1 VKQDCGK
8 GIDMKLMYRCGKE
21 SLAVVFLADFG
32 GGRYLEFVEAL
43 EPPKPR
49 SKKWVLIVSS
59 MFGCP
64 VKCAFC
70 DAGGDYRG
78 RCSEGEIFE
87 QIDYL
92 VRLRFPELEVGVEK
106 FKVQFARMGEP
117 ALNPAVL
124 SVLRELP
131 RRYRAPGLMP
141 AVSTI
146 APQGS
151 EDFFEELL
159 EINHE
164 IYRGRFQLQFSLHT
178 TDAAL
183 RDRLIPAKKMDFR
196 WIANYGKRF
205 FIPGG
210 RKVTLNFALAEGAKI
225 DTKVLIEHF
234 DPEVFLIKVT
244 PVNPT
249 ITASVNG
256 VVSAVTQGY
265 KPELVKR
272 IESEGYQVILSIGE
286 LEENRIGSNCGML
299 LRRFLSS
306 RESFTKSYSYELE
319 VL

>member
-1 VKQDCGK
+1 LRKDFE
-8 GIDMKLMYRCGKE
+8 MKVLYRCGRE
-21 SLAVVFLADFG
+21 ALAVVYLADFG
-32 GGRYLEFVEAL
+32 GGRYLEFVEAV

-49 SKKWVLIVSS
+49 HEKWVLIVSS

-64 VKCAFC
+64 VRCAFC

-78 RCSEGEIFE
+78 RCSEEEIFE

-131 RRYRAPGLMP
+131 HRYFAPGLMP

-146 APQGS
+146 APWGS

-159 EINHE
+159 KINHE

-178 TDAAL
+178 TDAVL
-183 RDRLIPAKKMDFR
+183 RDRLIPARKMDFR
-196 WIANYGKRF
+196 WIENYGKRF

-210 RKVTLNFALAEGAKI
+210 RKVTLNFALAEGASV
-225 DTKVLIEHF
+225 DTDVLLQYF
-234 DPEVFLIKVT
+234 DPDIFLIKVT

-249 ITASVNG
+249 ITAVVNG
-256 VVSAVTQGY
+256 VVSAVTDGCV
-265 KPELVKR
+265 PEQVRR
-272 IESEGYQVILSIGE
+272 IESKGYQVILSIGE

-306 RESFTKSYSYELE
+306 CNSIDKSYSYELE
-319 VL
+319 AL